1 MNVLDSIRDSIKYSE
16 SKELAK
22 YMATFA
28 SVFCLIFGFLIY
40 LSYRQVNKY
49 NSQLK
54 QLDSWRKQT
63 QQILRDAKIV
73 RAQQEE
79 VEEILSKDKDFRIG
93 EAYQSVVRK
102 ANLSGKLVDTSLPT
116 TGETISSKTEVL
128 VTSRLK
134 GLSMKEVTDFLVGIA
149 QVPQMYTKEVTI
161 KRTPGRPMVDID
173 IAVATLELSE

>member
-1 MNVLDSIRDSIKYSE
+1 MNVLDSIRDTIKYSE
-16 SKELAK
+16 SKELTK
-22 YMATFA
+22 YMGIFVA
-28 SVFCLIFGFLIY
+28 VFCLIFGVLMY
-40 LSYRQVNKY
+40 LSYRQVSKY

-54 QLDSWRKQT
+54 QLGSWRKQT

-73 RAQQEE
+73 RAQQQE

-93 EAYQSVVRK
+93 EAYQSVVRR
-102 ANLSGKLVDTSLPT
+102 ANLSEKLVDTSLPT
-116 TGETISSKTEVL
+116 TGETISGKTEVQ
-128 VTSRLK
+128 VTSHLK

-161 KRTPGRPMVDID
+161 KKTPGRPTVDIN